1 MKMQKNAVPL
11 IFDVNISAF
20 SCWATVLAT
29 FFQKLGEFSFR
40 SSGHTP

>member
-1 MKMQKNAVPL
+1 MKMQKKHAAPL

-29 FFQKLGEFSFR
+29 FFPKIG
-40 SSGHTP
+40 